1 MKEESILGVNIAV
14 TNMNEV
20 VTYILDNIEKLK
32 GKYICVSNV
41 HTTVMSYEN
50 PDYLNVQNSADL
62 RIPDG
67 KPLSLV
73 CKKRGFKEASRVTGP
88 ELMEELFRIQDLSHY
103 FYGSTEET
111 LKKLKQNLEIKFSN
125 IKIAGMYSPPFRN
138 LDDDEDKKI
147 IDMINKSGADI
158 LWVALGAPKQE
169 NWMFKHKDKINAL
182 MIGVGAGFDYH
193 AGNIK
198 RAPKWMQK
206 LSLEWLYRLFQ
217 DPKRLFKRYLKTN
230 FKFIRLVGKENKN
243 GK

>member
-20 VTYILDNIEKLK
+20 VTYILDNLEKLK

-111 LKKLKQNLEIKFSN
+111 LEKLKQNLEIKFPN

-169 NWMFKHKDKINAL
+169 NWLFKHKDKINAL

>member
-20 VTYILDNIEKLK
+20 VTYILDNLEKLK

-103 FYGSTEET
+103 FYGSTEKT
-111 LKKLKQNLEIKFSN
+111 LKKLKQNLEIKFPN

>member
-20 VTYILDNIEKLK
+20 VTYILDNLEKLK

-73 CKKRGFKEASRVTGP
+73 CKKRGFKEASGVTGP

-111 LKKLKQNLEIKFSN
+111 LEKLKQNLEIKFPN

>member
-20 VTYILDNIEKLK
+20 VTYILDNLEKLK

-111 LKKLKQNLEIKFSN
+111 LEKLKQNLEIKFPN